1 MIFDIEIYEKRN
13 ICIRFSLSSFHNFK
27 NHIMIYFSR
36 HLSAEIASEWESTES
51 NAELRQ
57 RLLSLTNDII
67 PFLMRHNAEAD
78 ACDLLM
84 EIEQLDLIET
94 FVDKDTFS
102 RVCLYLTR

>member
-1 MIFDIEIYEKRN
+1 MREKIVIN
-13 ICIRFSLSSFHNFK
+13 INLLFI
-27 NHIMIYFSR
+27 R
-36 HLSAEIASEWESTES
+36 HLSAEIASEWESTET

-57 RLLSLTNDII
+57 RFLSLTNDII

>member
-1 MIFDIEIYEKRN
+1 MN
-13 ICIRFSLSSFHNFK
+13 C
-27 NHIMIYFSR
+27 R
-36 HLSAEIASEWESTES
+36 HLSSEIASEWEATEN

-57 RLLSLTNDII
+57 RHLQLTNEII

-94 FVDKDTFS
+94 FVDKDTFP

>member
-1 MIFDIEIYEKRN
+1 MNTSGKTFRMNDCHELYSMV
-13 ICIRFSLSSFHNFK
+13 F
-27 NHIMIYFSR
+27 R
-36 HLSAEIASEWESTES
+36 HLSADVASEWETTDT

-57 RLLSLTNDII
+57 RLLSLTNEII

-94 FVDKDTFS
+94 FVDKDTFA

>member
-1 MIFDIEIYEKRN
+1 MNISGRERFFQALCMLIMN
-13 ICIRFSLSSFHNFK
+13 IC
-27 NHIMIYFSR
+27 R
-36 HLSAEIASEWESTES
+36 HLSADVASEWESTEN

-57 RLLSLTNDII
+57 RLLSLTNEII

-94 FVDKDTFS
+94 FVDKDTFP

>member
-1 MIFDIEIYEKRN
+1 MNISGKKYWENNFD
-13 ICIRFSLSSFHNFK
+13 FNFL
-27 NHIMIYFSR
+27 FFLFTR
-36 HLSAEIASEWESTES
+36 HLSAEIASEWESTET
-51 NAELRQ
+51 NTDLRQ

>member
-1 MIFDIEIYEKRN
+1 MFFVI
-13 ICIRFSLSSFHNFK
+13 
-27 NHIMIYFSR
+27 R
-36 HLSAEIASEWESTES
+36 HLSADIASEWESTET
-51 NAELRQ
+51 NPELRQ

>member
-1 MIFDIEIYEKRN
+1 M
-13 ICIRFSLSSFHNFK
+13 
-27 NHIMIYFSR
+27 
-36 HLSAEIASEWESTES
+36 EWESTET

>member
-1 MIFDIEIYEKRN
+1 MNTSGKTFRMNDCYELYSMV
-13 ICIRFSLSSFHNFK
+13 F
-27 NHIMIYFSR
+27 R
-36 HLSAEIASEWESTES
+36 HLSADVASEWETTDT

-57 RLLSLTNDII
+57 RLLSLTNEII

-94 FVDKDTFS
+94 FVDKDTFA

>member
-1 MIFDIEIYEKRN
+1 MTAIDTKEVLKYRLLGSNQDIGMWGHEYI
-13 ICIRFSLSSFHNFK
+13 
-27 NHIMIYFSR
+27 R
-36 HLSAEIASEWESTES
+36 HLSAEIASEWESTET
-51 NAELRQ
+51 NTDLRQ

-94 FVDKDTFS
+94 FVDKDTFA

>member
-1 MIFDIEIYEKRN
+1 
-13 ICIRFSLSSFHNFK
+13 L
-27 NHIMIYFSR
+27 IYFR
-36 HLSAEIASEWESTES
+36 HLSADIASEWESTET

-57 RLLSLTNDII
+57 RLLSLTGDII

>member
-1 MIFDIEIYEKRN
+1 MF
-13 ICIRFSLSSFHNFK
+13 
-27 NHIMIYFSR
+27 R
-36 HLSAEIASEWESTES
+36 HLSADIASEWESTET
-51 NAELRQ
+51 NPELRH
-57 RLLSLTNDII
+57 RLLSLTNEII

-94 FVDKDTFS
+94 FVDKDTFA

>member
-1 MIFDIEIYEKRN
+1 MF
-13 ICIRFSLSSFHNFK
+13 FFL
-27 NHIMIYFSR
+27 SR
-36 HLSAEIASEWESTES
+36 HLSADIASEWESTET
-51 NAELRQ
+51 NTELRQ

>member
-1 MIFDIEIYEKRN
+1 MN
-13 ICIRFSLSSFHNFK
+13 ISGRKKKHSHLEDDVFVLKF
-27 NHIMIYFSR
+27 R
-36 HLSAEIASEWESTES
+36 HLSADIASEWESTET

-57 RLLSLTNDII
+57 RLLSLTNEII

-94 FVDKDTFS
+94 FVDKDTFA